1 MVSDETLT
9 KIKIAALAVGVV
21 STTLS
26 LILTI
31 LTLKSLTEKKQ

>member
-1 MVSDETLT
+1 MVNVETMQKL
-9 KIKIAALAVGVV
+9 KIMALAVGVV

-31 LTLKSLTEKKQ
+31 LTLKSLAEQKK